1 MSMNSPRLVLVSVLR
16 VFRLLFTVEYEIFRE
31 GAPGMVEAVTRDQ
44 REFVY
49 RLALGLARSTVH
61 GLDDGIQQFIS
72 ELGIY
77 IKADRSYL
85 VLLDE
90 ATQTASITHEI
101 CKPGIPP
108 QRDAIQNVPLA
119 RFPWLAEQLESFQV
133 VAIPEIEKLPD
144 SAEEERLEFR
154 RQGIRSLVLV
164 GMKLE
169 GQLSGILGFDFLDRS
184 EALDAEMKEFL
195 VQLSEILGS
204 SVHRQILAGRSA
216 RYENSLYRYS
226 DQFPGVIFQFRMY
239 PDGRVSF
246 PFISKKVEVMFSL
259 AMDTLRSDARPL
271 LELIHHE
278 DKRGFLEKVEESR
291 LRMTPF
297 ETVFRALRRKDGSTA
312 WIEAR
317 SVPAHLA
324 DDSTIWHGYFFDVTE
339 RKQSES
345 EIEKLAFYDS
355 LTGLPNR
362 RLLRDRLA
370 QALNGST
377 RDQSYGALVFIDLD
391 NFKNINDSAGH
402 LTGDALLIQ
411 VGERLKK
418 TVRGWDSVARVG
430 GDEFVLILKGF
441 QADTAKAA
449 ARVEKVCEKVRDA
462 LNEPYDLNG
471 IDYTG
476 TPSIGVTLFYDHD
489 TSLEELLSQADMA
502 MFRAKED
509 GRNCIRFYDSMM
521 QKKVSERLA
530 LESDLRL
537 AVRKNQLAVHYQVL
551 VDEKGGPVGAEALLR
566 WHCPGRGMVSP
577 AEFIPLAEETGLIE
591 SIGYWVLEEVL
602 SRIASWKKR
611 GDAFSKLQV
620 SVNVSARQFH
630 LPSFC
635 STVMGLLRKTG
646 ASPRNLK
653 VEITESA
660 LAYDLELVE
669 QTLRTLRSMG
679 IRISLDDFGTGYS
692 SLGYL
697 KRLSLDELK
706 IDQGFVRDILD
717 DPNDAAIAE
726 TILALASALKL
737 SAVAEG
743 VETKGQLERL
753 VGMGCTRFQGYY
765 FSRPLPALQFEELI
779 EKARMGQQRRAW

>member
-1 MSMNSPRLVLVSVLR
+1 M
-16 VFRLLFTVEYEIFRE
+16 T
-31 GAPGMVEAVTRDQ
+31 EAVSRDQ
-44 REFVY
+44 REFIY
-49 RLALGLARSTVH
+49 GLSLGLARSKIDE
-61 GLDDGIQQFIS
+61 LDGSVNSFIA
-72 ELGIY
+72 ELGDWLCS
-77 IKADRSYL
+77 DRAYL
-85 VLLDE
+85 ISFEE
-90 ATQTASITHEI
+90 ATQTISITHEA
-101 CKPGIPP
+101 CKKGVTP
-108 QRDAIQNVPLA
+108 QREAIQNVPMA
-119 RFPWLAEQLESFQV
+119 RFPWLMDQLQALPV
-133 VAIPEIEKLPD
+133 LVIPEVEELSSD
-144 SAEEERLEFR
+144 AEEEKLEFQR
-154 RQGIRSLVLV
+154 EGIRSLVLV
-164 GMKLE
+164 GLKLE
-169 GQLSGILGFDFLDRS
+169 GQVRGILGFDFLDRS
-184 EALDAEMKEFL
+184 RGLDSQTEEFVL
-195 VQLSEILGS
+195 QVGEVLGAS
-204 SVHRQILAGRSA
+204 LHRQILASRNVKF
-216 RYENSLYRYS
+216 ENSLYRYS

-239 PDGRVSF
+239 PDGHVTF
-246 PFISKKVEVMFSL
+246 PFIS
-259 AMDTLRSDARPL
+259 
-271 LELIHHE
+271 
-278 DKRGFLEKVEESR
+278 EKVEDLFGLAADLLSKDAQPLLNLIEDEDKASFFEKVDESR
-291 LRMTPF
+291 RCITPF
-297 ETVFRALRRKDGSTA
+297 ETNFRANKCDGTMA
-312 WIEAR
+312 WVEAR
-317 SVPAHLA
+317 SVPARLA
-324 DDSTIWHGYFFDVTE
+324 DESMTWHGYFFDVTD
-339 RKQSES
+339 RKHSES
-345 EIEKLAFYDS
+345 EIEKLAFYDP

-370 QALNGST
+370 QALTGST
-377 RDQSYGALVFIDLD
+377 RDHNHGALVFIDLD

-402 LTGDALLIQ
+402 LTGDELLLQ
-411 VGERLKK
+411 VGQRLKH
-418 TVRGWDSVARVG
+418 TVREWDTVARLG

-441 QADTAKAA
+441 PADTASAA

-551 VDEKGGPVGAEALLR
+551 VDEKGSPVGAEALLR

-611 GDAFSKLQV
+611 SDALSKLQV

-635 STVMGLLRKTG
+635 STVMALLRKTG

-669 QTLRTLRSMG
+669 ETLRTLRSMG

-753 VGMGCTRFQGYY
+753 VRMGCTRFQGYY
-765 FSRPLPALQFEELI
+765 FSRPLPAPEFEGLI
-779 EKARMGQQRRAW
+779 KKSIKVRQRRAW

>member
-1 MSMNSPRLVLVSVLR
+1 
-16 VFRLLFTVEYEIFRE
+16 
-31 GAPGMVEAVTRDQ
+31 MVDAVTLDQ

-49 RLALGLARSTVH
+49 RLSLGLARSKIDELDSSVH
-61 GLDDGIQQFIS
+61 GFIG
-72 ELGIY
+72 ELGDWLCS
-77 IKADRSYL
+77 DRAYL
-85 VLLDE
+85 IMFEE
-90 ATQTASITHEI
+90 ATQTISITHEA
-101 CKPGIPP
+101 CKKGVTP
-108 QRDAIQNVPLA
+108 QIEAIQNVPMA
-119 RFPWLAEQLESFQV
+119 RFPWLMGQLQTLPV
-133 VAIPEIEKLPD
+133 LVIPEVEELP
-144 SAEEERLEFR
+144 SEAEEEKLEFQR
-154 RQGIRSLVLV
+154 EGIQSLVLV
-164 GMKLE
+164 GLKLE
-169 GQLSGILGFDFLDRS
+169 GQVRGILGFDFLDRPRVLNAKT
-184 EALDAEMKEFL
+184 EEFL
-195 VQLSEILGS
+195 LQVGEVLGA
-204 SVHRQILAGRSA
+204 SVHRQILASRNV
-216 RYENSLYRYS
+216 RFENSLYRYS

-239 PDGRVSF
+239 PDGHGTF
-246 PFISKKVEVMFSL
+246 PFISEKVEELFGL
-259 AMDTLRSDARPL
+259 AADQLGKDAQPL
-271 LELIHHE
+271 LNLIE
-278 DKRGFLEKVEESR
+278 DDDKASFLEKVEESR
-291 LRMTPF
+291 LQMTPF
-297 ETVFRALRRKDGSTA
+297 ETDFRAFKKDGRAA

-317 SVPAHLA
+317 SVPARLA
-324 DDSTIWHGYFFDVTE
+324 DNSTIWHGYFYDVTD

-345 EIEKLAFYDS
+345 EIEKLAFYDP

-370 QALNGST
+370 QALTGST
-377 RDQSYGALVFIDLD
+377 RDQNHGALVFIDLD

-402 LTGDALLIQ
+402 LTGDELLIQ
-411 VGERLKK
+411 VGQRLKQ
-418 TVRGWDSVARVG
+418 TVREWDTVARLG

-441 QADTAKAA
+441 PTDTANAA
-449 ARVEKVCEKVRDA
+449 ARVEKVCEKLRDA

-476 TPSIGVTLFYDHD
+476 TPSIGVTLFFDHD

-509 GRNCIRFYDSMM
+509 GRNCIRFYDCMM

-530 LESDLRL
+530 LESDLRM
-537 AVRKNQLAVHYQVL
+537 AIRKNQLAVHYQVL
-551 VDEKGGPVGAEALLR
+551 VNQKGDPVGAEALLR

-591 SIGYWVLEEVL
+591 SVGYWVLEDVL
-602 SRIASWKKR
+602 SRIASWKGR
-611 GDAFSKLQV
+611 GGLLSKLQV

-635 STVMGLLRKTG
+635 STVMALLRKTG

-669 QTLRTLRSMG
+669 ETLRTLRSMG

-726 TILALASALKL
+726 TILALASALRL

-765 FSRPLPALQFEELI
+765 FSRPLPALEFEGLI
-779 EKARMGQQRRAW
+779 EKSMTGQQRRAW

>member
-1 MSMNSPRLVLVSVLR
+1 
-16 VFRLLFTVEYEIFRE
+16 
-31 GAPGMVEAVTRDQ
+31 MVEAVTRDQ
-44 REFVY
+44 RELVY
-49 RLALGLARSTVH
+49 RLSLSLARSRIDE
-61 GLDDGIQQFIS
+61 LDGSIQKVIA
-72 ELGIY
+72 ELGTHL
-77 IKADRSYL
+77 KADRSYL
-85 VLLDE
+85 VMLEE

-101 CKPGIPP
+101 CSPGTSP
-108 QRDAIQNVPLA
+108 QRDAIQNVPME
-119 RFPWLAEQLESFQV
+119 RFPWLAEQLDDFPV
-133 VAIPEIEKLPD
+133 VVIPDVEKLPD
-144 SAEEERLEFR
+144 DANEEKLEFR
-154 RQGIRSLVLV
+154 RQGIRSLILI
-164 GMKLE
+164 GIKLE
-169 GQLSGILGFDFLDRS
+169 GQLAGVLGFDFLDRS
-184 EALDAEMKEFL
+184 ETPDAAMREFL
-195 VQLSEILGS
+195 VQLGDVLGS
-204 SVHRQILAGRSA
+204 SVHRQILAGRNA

-226 DQFPGVIFQFRMY
+226 DQFPGVIFQFRIY
-239 PDGRVSF
+239 PDGRVTF
-246 PFISKKVEVMFSL
+246 PFLSKKVEIMFGL
-259 AMDTLRSDARPL
+259 AVDTLRPDARPL
-271 LELIHHE
+271 LELIHHD
-278 DKRGFLEKVEESR
+278 DKAGFLEKVEESR
-291 LRMTPF
+291 LQMTPF
-297 ETVFRALRRKDGSTA
+297 ETDFRAFRKDGSAA

-317 SVPAHLA
+317 SVPARLA
-324 DDSTIWHGYFFDVTE
+324 DNSTIWHGYFYDVTD

-345 EIEKLAFYDS
+345 EIEKLAFYDP

-370 QALNGST
+370 QALTGST
-377 RDQSYGALVFIDLD
+377 RDQNHGALVFIDLD

-402 LTGDALLIQ
+402 LTGDELLIQ
-411 VGERLKK
+411 VGQRLKQ
-418 TVRGWDSVARVG
+418 TVREWDTVARLG

-441 QADTAKAA
+441 PADAANAA

-476 TPSIGVTLFYDHD
+476 TPSIGVTLFFDHD

-530 LESDLRL
+530 MESDLRL
-537 AVRKNQLAVHYQVL
+537 ALRKNQLAVHYQVL
-551 VDEKGGPVGAEALLR
+551 VDEKGKPVGAEALLR

-591 SIGYWVLEEVL
+591 SVGYWVLEEVL
-602 SRIASWKKR
+602 SRVASWKKR
-611 GDAFSKLQV
+611 AGALSQLQV

-635 STVMGLLRKTG
+635 STVMALLRKTG

-669 QTLRTLRSMG
+669 ETLRTLRSMG

-717 DPNDAAIAE
+717 DPNDATIAE
-726 TILALASALKL
+726 TILALASALRL

-765 FSRPLPALQFEELI
+765 FSRPLPALEFEGLI
-779 EKARMGQQRRAW
+779 EKSMTGQQRRAW

>member
-1 MSMNSPRLVLVSVLR
+1 
-16 VFRLLFTVEYEIFRE
+16 
-31 GAPGMVEAVTRDQ
+31 MVEPVTGDQ

-49 RLALGLARSTVH
+49 RLALDLARSRIDE
-61 GLDDGIQQFIS
+61 LDDSIQRFID
-72 ELGIY
+72 ELGLNLA
-77 IKADRSYL
+77 ADRSYL
-85 VLLDE
+85 VMLEE

-101 CKPGIPP
+101 CRPGTTP
-108 QRDAIQNVPLA
+108 QRNAIQNVPMQ
-119 RFPWLAEQLESFQV
+119 RFPWLTERLDALPIV
-133 VAIPEIEKLPD
+133 VIPEVDRLPKD
-144 SAEEERLEFR
+144 AEEEKLEFR
-154 RQGIRSLVLV
+154 RQGIRSLILV
-164 GMKLE
+164 GLKLE
-169 GQLSGILGFDFLDRS
+169 GQLAGILGFDFVDRS
-184 EALDAEMKEFL
+184 ETPDTSMEAFL
-195 VQLSEILGS
+195 VQLGEVLGA
-204 SVHRQILAGRSA
+204 SVQRQILAGRNK

-239 PDGRVSF
+239 PDGRITF
-246 PFISKKVEVMFSL
+246 PFISKKVEAMFGL
-259 AMDTLRSDARPL
+259 AVDAIRLDARPL
-271 LELIHHE
+271 LDLIDEE
-278 DKRGFLEKVEESR
+278 DRAGFLEKVEESR
-291 LRMTPF
+291 QRMAPF
-297 ETVFRALRRKDGSTA
+297 ETDFRACRWDGNTA
-312 WIEAR
+312 WIESR
-317 SVPAHLA
+317 SVPARLA
-324 DDSTIWHGYFFDVTE
+324 DDSTIWHGYFYDVTD

-345 EIEKLAFYDS
+345 EIEKLAFYDP

-362 RLLRDRLA
+362 RLLKDRLA
-370 QALNGST
+370 QALTGSN
-377 RDQSYGALVFIDLD
+377 RDQNHGALVFIDLD

-402 LTGDALLIQ
+402 LTGDELLIQ
-411 VGERLKK
+411 VGRRLKQ
-418 TVRGWDSVARVG
+418 TVREWDTVARLG

-441 QADTAKAA
+441 PADTANAA
-449 ARVEKVCEKVRDA
+449 ARVERVCEKVRDA
-462 LNEPYDLNG
+462 LNEPYNLDG
-471 IDYTG
+471 IEYTG

-509 GRNCIRFYDSMM
+509 GRNCIRFYDCRM

-537 AVRKNQLAVHYQVL
+537 AIRRNQLEINYQVL
-551 VDEKGGPVGAEALLR
+551 VDEKGAPVGAEALLR
-566 WHCPGRGMVSP
+566 WRCPGRGMVSP

-591 SIGYWVLEEVL
+591 SIGYWVLEDVL
-602 SRIASWKKR
+602 SQVASWQKR
-611 GDAFSKLQV
+611 GAVLSQLPV

-635 STVMGLLRKTG
+635 STVMALLRKTG

-669 QTLRTLRSMG
+669 ETLRTLRSMG
-679 IRISLDDFGTGYS
+679 VRISLDDFGTGYS

-753 VGMGCTRFQGYY
+753 VRMGCTRFQGYF
-765 FSRPLPALQFEELI
+765 FSRPLPVLEFERLI
-779 EKARMGQQRRAW
+779 EKPVTEGERRTW

>member
-1 MSMNSPRLVLVSVLR
+1 
-16 VFRLLFTVEYEIFRE
+16 
-31 GAPGMVEAVTRDQ
+31 MVKAVTRDQ

-49 RLALGLARSTVH
+49 RLSLGLARSKIDE
-61 GLDDGIQQFIS
+61 LDDRIHGFIA
-72 ELGIY
+72 EL
-77 IKADRSYL
+77 ATWLSSDRAYL
-85 VLLDE
+85 IMFEE
-90 ATQTASITHEI
+90 ATQTISITHEA
-101 CKPGIPP
+101 CKSGVTP
-108 QRDAIQNVPLA
+108 QRDAIQDVPLA
-119 RFPWLAEQLESFQV
+119 RFPWLMDQLRTLPV
-133 VAIPEIEKLPD
+133 LVIPEVEDLP
-144 SAEEERLEFR
+144 SHAEEEKLEFER
-154 RQGIRSLVLV
+154 EGIRSLVLV
-164 GMKLE
+164 GLKLE
-169 GQLSGILGFDFLDRS
+169 GQVRGILGFDFLDQSRV
-184 EALDAEMKEFL
+184 LDPETEEFVL
-195 VQLSEILGS
+195 QVGEVLAA
-204 SVHRQILAGRSA
+204 SVHRQVLASRNV
-216 RYENSLYRYS
+216 RFENSLYRYS
-226 DQFPGVIFQFRMY
+226 DQFPGVIYQFRMY
-239 PDGRVSF
+239 PDGRTTF
-246 PFISKKVEVMFSL
+246 PFISEKIEDLFGLSADL
-259 AMDTLRSDARPL
+259 LSTDAQPL
-271 LELIHHE
+271 LNLIEDE
-278 DKRGFLEKVEESR
+278 DKSSLFEKVEESR
-291 LRMTPF
+291 RGMTPF
-297 ETVFRALRRKDGSTA
+297 ETDFRAVKKDGGAA

-317 SVPAHLA
+317 SVPARLA
-324 DDSTIWHGYFFDVTE
+324 DNSTIWHGYFYDVTD

-345 EIEKLAFYDS
+345 EIEKLAFYDP

-370 QALNGST
+370 QALTGST
-377 RDQSYGALVFIDLD
+377 RDNNHGALVFIDLD

-402 LTGDALLIQ
+402 LTGDELLMQ
-411 VGERLKK
+411 VGERLKQ
-418 TVRGWDSVARVG
+418 TVREWDTVARLG

-441 QADTAKAA
+441 PADSANAA

-476 TPSIGVTLFYDHD
+476 TPSIGVTLFFDHD

-509 GRNCIRFYDSMM
+509 GRNCIRFYDAMM

-530 LESDLRL
+530 LESDLRM
-537 AVRKNQLAVHYQVL
+537 AIRKNQLAVHYQVL
-551 VDEKGGPVGAEALLR
+551 VDQKGHPVGAEALLR
-566 WHCPGRGMVSP
+566 WNCPGRGMVSP

-591 SIGYWVLEEVL
+591 SVGYWVLEDVL
-602 SRIASWKKR
+602 SRVASWKKK
-611 GDAFSKLQV
+611 GGALSQLQV
-620 SVNVSARQFH
+620 SINVSARQFH
-630 LPSFC
+630 LPTFC
-635 STVMGLLRKTG
+635 TTVMALLRKTG

-660 LAYDLELVE
+660 LAFDLVLVE
-669 QTLRTLRSMG
+669 ETLRTLRSMG

-753 VGMGCTRFQGYY
+753 VRMGCTRFQGYY
-765 FSRPLPALQFEELI
+765 FSRPLPALEFERLI
-779 EKARMGQQRRAW
+779 EKGRSDRQRRAW

>member
-1 MSMNSPRLVLVSVLR
+1 VKALFGLSP
-16 VFRLLFTVEYEIFRE
+16 
-31 GAPGMVEAVTRDQ
+31 
-44 REFVY
+44 
-49 RLALGLARSTVH
+49 
-61 GLDDGIQQFIS
+61 
-72 ELGIY
+72 EL
-77 IKADRSYL
+77 
-85 VLLDE
+85 
-90 ATQTASITHEI
+90 
-101 CKPGIPP
+101 
-108 QRDAIQNVPLA
+108 
-119 RFPWLAEQLESFQV
+119 
-133 VAIPEIEKLPD
+133 
-144 SAEEERLEFR
+144 
-154 RQGIRSLVLV
+154 
-164 GMKLE
+164 
-169 GQLSGILGFDFLDRS
+169 
-184 EALDAEMKEFL
+184 
-195 VQLSEILGS
+195 
-204 SVHRQILAGRSA
+204 
-216 RYENSLYRYS
+216 
-226 DQFPGVIFQFRMY
+226 
-239 PDGRVSF
+239 
-246 PFISKKVEVMFSL
+246 
-259 AMDTLRSDARPL
+259 LRSDAGPL
-271 LELIHHE
+271 LERIDAE
-278 DKRGFLEKVEESR
+278 DKSSFEEKVDQSR
-291 LRMTPF
+291 NRMTPF
-297 ETVFRALRRKDGSTA
+297 ETDFRAIRSDGSTA
-312 WIEAR
+312 WMEAR
-317 SVPAHLA
+317 SVPARLA
-324 DDSTIWHGYFFDVTE
+324 DESMIWHGYFFDVSD
-339 RKQSES
+339 RKKSES

-362 RLLRDRLA
+362 RLLQDRLA
-370 QALNGST
+370 QALTGSN
-377 RDQSYGALVFIDLD
+377 RDQNHGALVFIDLD

-402 LTGDALLIQ
+402 LTGDKLLTQ
-411 VGERLKK
+411 VGQRLKQ
-418 TVRGWDSVARVG
+418 TVREWDTVARLG

-441 QADTAKAA
+441 SADAAGAA
-449 ARVEKVCEKVRDA
+449 ARVEKVCEKVRDT
-462 LNEPYDLNG
+462 LNDPYEIDG
-471 IDYTG
+471 TDYTA
-476 TPSIGVTLFYDHD
+476 TPSIGVTLFFDHE

-530 LESDLRL
+530 MESDLRL

-551 VDEKGGPVGAEALLR
+551 VNQEGDPEGAEALLR

-591 SIGYWVLEEVL
+591 SVGYWVLEEVL
-602 SRIASWKKR
+602 SRVATWQKR
-611 GDAFSKLQV
+611 GGALSQLQV

-635 STVMGLLRKTG
+635 ATVMALLRKTG

-660 LAYDLELVE
+660 LANDLELVE
-669 QTLRTLRSMG
+669 ETLRTLRSMG

-765 FSRPLPALQFEELI
+765 FSRPLPALEFEGLI
-779 EKARMGQQRRAW
+779 EKSMADKERRAW

>member
-1 MSMNSPRLVLVSVLR
+1 M
-16 VFRLLFTVEYEIFRE
+16 
-31 GAPGMVEAVTRDQ
+31 AEAVTRDQ
-44 REFVY
+44 QELVY
-49 RLALGLARSTVH
+49 RLYLSLARSRI
-61 GLDDGIQQFIS
+61 GELDGCIEKVIAD
-72 ELGIY
+72 LGAHL
-77 IKADRSYL
+77 KADRSYL
-85 VLLDE
+85 VMLEE

-101 CKPGIPP
+101 CSPGALP
-108 QRDAIQNVPLA
+108 QRDAIQNVPME
-119 RFPWLAEQLESFQV
+119 RFPWLAEQLDDFPV
-133 VAIPEIEKLPD
+133 VVIPDVEKLPD
-144 SAEEERLEFR
+144 TAKEERLEFR
-154 RQGIRSLVLV
+154 RQNIQSAILI

-169 GQLSGILGFDFLDRS
+169 GQLAGVLGFDFLDRS
-184 EALDAEMKEFL
+184 ETPDAGMREFL
-195 VQLSEILGS
+195 VQLGDMLGS
-204 SVHRQILAGRSA
+204 SVHRQILAGRNE

-239 PDGRVSF
+239 PDGRVTF
-246 PFISKKVEVMFSL
+246 PFIGKKVEMMFGL
-259 AMDTLRSDARPL
+259 AVDTLRPDARPL
-271 LELIHHE
+271 LELIHHD
-278 DKRGFLEKVEESR
+278 DKAGFLEKVEESR
-291 LRMTPF
+291 LQMTPF
-297 ETVFRALRRKDGSTA
+297 ETDFRAFRKDGGSA

-317 SVPAHLA
+317 SVPARLA
-324 DDSTIWHGYFFDVTE
+324 DNSTIWHGYFYDVTD

-345 EIEKLAFYDS
+345 EIEKLAFYDP

-370 QALNGST
+370 QALTGST
-377 RDQSYGALVFIDLD
+377 RDQNHGALVFIDLD

-402 LTGDALLIQ
+402 LTGDELLIQ
-411 VGERLKK
+411 VGQRLKQ
-418 TVRGWDSVARVG
+418 TVREWDTVARLG

-441 QADTAKAA
+441 PADTATAA

-462 LNEPYDLNG
+462 LNEPYDLDG
-471 IDYTG
+471 LDYTG
-476 TPSIGVTLFYDHD
+476 TPSIGVTLFFNHD
-489 TSLEELLSQADMA
+489 TSLEELLGQADMA

-530 LESDLRL
+530 LESDLRM

-551 VDEKGGPVGAEALLR
+551 VNEKGKPVGAEALLR
-566 WHCPGRGMVSP
+566 WQCPGRGMVSP
-577 AEFIPLAEETGLIE
+577 GEFIPLAEETGLIE
-591 SIGYWVLEEVL
+591 SVGYWVLEEVL
-602 SRIASWKKR
+602 SRVASWKKR
-611 GDAFSKLQV
+611 GGALSQLQV

-635 STVMGLLRKTG
+635 STVMALLRKTG

-669 QTLRTLRSMG
+669 ETLRTLRSMG

-743 VETKGQLERL
+743 VETRGQLDRL
-753 VGMGCTRFQGYY
+753 VRMGCTRFQGYY
-765 FSRPLPALQFEELI
+765 FSRPLPAAEFEGLV
-779 EKARMGQQRRAW
+779 EKSMTGQQRRAW

>member
-1 MSMNSPRLVLVSVLR
+1 
-16 VFRLLFTVEYEIFRE
+16 
-31 GAPGMVEAVTRDQ
+31 MVEAVTRDQ
-44 REFVY
+44 RELVY
-49 RLALGLARSTVH
+49 RLSLSLARSRIDE
-61 GLDDGIQQFIS
+61 LDGSIQKVIA
-72 ELGIY
+72 ELGTHL
-77 IKADRSYL
+77 KADRSYL
-85 VLLDE
+85 VMLEE

-101 CKPGIPP
+101 CSPGTSP
-108 QRDAIQNVPLA
+108 QRDAIQNVPME
-119 RFPWLAEQLESFQV
+119 RFPWLAEQLDDFPV
-133 VAIPEIEKLPD
+133 VVIPDVEKLPD
-144 SAEEERLEFR
+144 EANEEKLEFR
-154 RQGIRSLVLV
+154 RQGIRSLILI
-164 GMKLE
+164 GIKLE
-169 GQLSGILGFDFLDRS
+169 GQLAGVLGFDFLDRS
-184 EALDAEMKEFL
+184 ETPDAAMREFL
-195 VQLSEILGS
+195 VQLGDVLGS
-204 SVHRQILAGRSA
+204 SVHRQILAGRNA

-226 DQFPGVIFQFRMY
+226 DQFPGVIFQFRIY
-239 PDGRVSF
+239 PDGRVTF
-246 PFISKKVEVMFSL
+246 PFLSKKVEIMFGL
-259 AMDTLRSDARPL
+259 AVDTLRPDARPL
-271 LELIHHE
+271 LELIHHD
-278 DKRGFLEKVEESR
+278 DKAGFLEKVEESR
-291 LRMTPF
+291 LQMTPF
-297 ETVFRALRRKDGSTA
+297 ETDFRAFRKDGSAA

-317 SVPAHLA
+317 SVPARLA
-324 DDSTIWHGYFFDVTE
+324 DNSTIWHGYFYDVTD

-345 EIEKLAFYDS
+345 EIEKLAFYDP

-370 QALNGST
+370 QALTGST
-377 RDQSYGALVFIDLD
+377 RDQNHGALVFIDLD

-402 LTGDALLIQ
+402 LTGDELLIQ
-411 VGERLKK
+411 VGQRLKQ
-418 TVRGWDSVARVG
+418 TVREWDTVARLG

-441 QADTAKAA
+441 PADAANAA

-476 TPSIGVTLFYDHD
+476 TPSIGVTLFFDHD

-530 LESDLRL
+530 MESDLRL
-537 AVRKNQLAVHYQVL
+537 ALRKNQLAVHYQVL
-551 VDEKGGPVGAEALLR
+551 VDEKGKPVGAEALLR

-591 SIGYWVLEEVL
+591 SVGYWVLEEVL
-602 SRIASWKKR
+602 SRVASWKKR
-611 GDAFSKLQV
+611 AGALSQLQV

-635 STVMGLLRKTG
+635 STVMALLRKTG

-669 QTLRTLRSMG
+669 ETLRTLRSMG

-717 DPNDAAIAE
+717 DPNDATIAE
-726 TILALASALKL
+726 TILALASALRL

-765 FSRPLPALQFEELI
+765 FSRPLPALEFEGLI
-779 EKARMGQQRRAW
+779 EKSMTGQQRRAW

>member
-1 MSMNSPRLVLVSVLR
+1 MVDSVSW
-16 VFRLLFTVEYEIFRE
+16 
-31 GAPGMVEAVTRDQ
+31 DH

-49 RLALGLARSTVH
+49 KASIALARSTIEDIDEGVT
-61 GLDDGIQQFIS
+61 GCIA
-72 ELGIY
+72 ELRDWLLS
-77 IKADRSYL
+77 DRSYL
-85 VLLDE
+85 ILFEE
-90 ATQTASITHEI
+90 ATQTLSITHEI
-101 CKPGIPP
+101 CAKGVEP
-108 QRDAIQNVPLA
+108 QRLAIQNVPMS
-119 RFPWLAEQLESFQV
+119 RFPWLVEQLQKLAVLS
-133 VAIPEIEKLPD
+133 IPEVEELPCE
-144 SAEEERLEFR
+144 AEEEKLEFR
-154 RQGIRSLVLV
+154 REGIRSLILV
-164 GMKLE
+164 GLRLE
-169 GQLSGILGFDFLDRS
+169 GQVRGILGFDFLDQS
-184 EALDAEMKEFL
+184 LTPDPETEEFL
-195 VQLSEILGS
+195 LQIGEILGA
-204 SVHRQILAGRSA
+204 SVHRQILATRNE
-216 RYENSLYRYS
+216 RFENSLYRYS
-226 DQFPGVIFQFRMY
+226 DQFPGVIFQFRTY
-239 PDGRVSF
+239 PDGRMTF
-246 PFISKKVEVMFSL
+246 PFISKKVETMFGLSPEV
-259 AMDTLRSDARPL
+259 LRSDAGPL
-271 LELIHHE
+271 LELIDAE
-278 DKRGFLEKVEESR
+278 DKSAFEEKVDESR
-291 LRMTPF
+291 QGMTPF
-297 ETVFRALRRKDGSTA
+297 ETDFRAVKADGSIA

-317 SVPAHLA
+317 SVPARLA
-324 DDSTIWHGYFFDVTE
+324 DESMIWHGYFYDVSD

-362 RLLRDRLA
+362 RLLQDRLA
-370 QALNGST
+370 QALTGST
-377 RDQSYGALVFIDLD
+377 RDHNHGALVFLDLD

-402 LTGDALLIQ
+402 VTGDELLKQ
-411 VGERLKK
+411 VGQRLQR
-418 TVRGWDSVARVG
+418 TVRQWDTVARLG

-441 QADTAKAA
+441 PADAASAA

-476 TPSIGVTLFYDHD
+476 TPSIGVTLFFDHD
-489 TSLEELLSQADMA
+489 TSLEELLGQADMA
-502 MFRAKED
+502 MFRAKDD
-509 GRNCIRFYDSMM
+509 GRNCIRFYDAMM

-530 LESDLRL
+530 MESDLRL
-537 AVRKNQLAVHYQVL
+537 AIRKNQLAVHYQIL
-551 VDEKGGPVGAEALLR
+551 VDEKGKPIGAEALLR

-591 SIGYWVLEEVL
+591 SVGYWVLEEVL
-602 SRIASWKKR
+602 SRVASWKKR
-611 GDAFSKLQV
+611 GGVLSQLQV
-620 SVNVSARQFH
+620 SVNVSTRQFH

-635 STVMGLLRKTG
+635 STVMALLRKTG

-669 QTLRTLRSMG
+669 ETLRTLRSMG

-753 VGMGCTRFQGYY
+753 VSMGCTRFQGYY
-765 FSRPLPALQFEELI
+765 FSRPLPATEFERLL
-779 EKARMGQQRRAW
+779 EKSGTGEQRRAW

>member
-1 MSMNSPRLVLVSVLR
+1 
-16 VFRLLFTVEYEIFRE
+16 
-31 GAPGMVEAVTRDQ
+31 MVKTVTRDQ
-44 REFVY
+44 RELVY
-49 RLALGLARSTVH
+49 KSALSLARSSIDE
-61 GLDDGIQQFIS
+61 LDASIQKLIG
-72 ELGIY
+72 ELGDY
-77 IKADRSYL
+77 LVADRSYL
-85 VLLDE
+85 VMLEE

-101 CKPGIPP
+101 CSPGTSPR
-108 QRDAIQNVPLA
+108 RDAFQNVPKERFSWLA
-119 RFPWLAEQLESFQV
+119 RQLAALPV
-133 VAIPEIEKLPD
+133 VAIPEAEKLPNE
-144 SAEEERLEFR
+144 AREEKLEFR

-169 GQLSGILGFDFLDRS
+169 GQLAGLLGFDFLSRC
-184 EALDAEMKEFL
+184 EPPDAAMEEFL
-195 VQLSEILGS
+195 VQLGEVLGS
-204 SVHRQILAGRSA
+204 SVHRQILAGRNA

-239 PDGRVSF
+239 RDGRVTF
-246 PFISKKVEVMFSL
+246 PFISKKVEIMFGLAADSL
-259 AMDTLRSDARPL
+259 KPDARPL
-271 LELIHHE
+271 LELIHPE
-278 DKRGFLEKVEESR
+278 DKSGFLEKVKESR
-291 LRMTPF
+291 LWMTPF
-297 ETVFRALRRKDGSTA
+297 ETDFRAFRKNGSAA

-317 SVPAHLA
+317 SVPARLA
-324 DDSTIWHGYFFDVTE
+324 DNSTIWHGYFYDVTD

-345 EIEKLAFYDS
+345 EIEKLAFYDP

-370 QALNGST
+370 QALTGST
-377 RDQSYGALVFIDLD
+377 RDQNHGALVFIDLD

-402 LTGDALLIQ
+402 LTGDELLVQ
-411 VGERLKK
+411 VGKRLKQ
-418 TVRGWDSVARVG
+418 TVREWDTVARLG

-441 QADTAKAA
+441 PTETASAA

-462 LNEPYDLNG
+462 LTESYDLNG
-471 IDYTG
+471 IEYTG
-476 TPSIGVTLFYDHD
+476 TPSIGVTLFHDHD

-509 GRNCIRFYDSMM
+509 GRNCIRFYDCMM
-521 QKKVSERLA
+521 QKEVSERLA
-530 LESDLRL
+530 MESDLRL
-537 AVRKNQLAVHYQVL
+537 AIRRNQLAVHYQVL
-551 VDEKGGPVGAEALLR
+551 VDEKGSPVGAEALLR
-566 WHCPGRGMVSP
+566 WQCPGRGLVSP

-602 SRIASWKKR
+602 SRISHWKDR
-611 GDAFSKLQV
+611 GGVLSQLQV

-635 STVMGLLRKTG
+635 STVMALLRKTG

-653 VEITESA
+653 LEITESV
-660 LAYDLELVE
+660 LAFDLELVE
-669 QTLRTLRSMG
+669 ETLRTLRSMG

-737 SAVAEG
+737 AAVAEG
-743 VETKGQLERL
+743 VETEGQLERL
-753 VGMGCTRFQGYY
+753 VSMGCTRFQGYF
-765 FSRPLPALQFEELI
+765 FSRPLPAAEFERVI
-779 EKARMGQQRRAW
+779 EKSVIDQQRRAW

>member
-1 MSMNSPRLVLVSVLR
+1 MVDSVSW
-16 VFRLLFTVEYEIFRE
+16 
-31 GAPGMVEAVTRDQ
+31 DH

-49 RLALGLARSTVH
+49 KASIALARSTIEDIDEGVT
-61 GLDDGIQQFIS
+61 GCIA
-72 ELGIY
+72 ELRDWLLS
-77 IKADRSYL
+77 DRSYL
-85 VLLDE
+85 ILFEE
-90 ATQTASITHEI
+90 ATQTLSITHEI
-101 CKPGIPP
+101 CAKGVEP
-108 QRDAIQNVPLA
+108 QRLAIQNVPMS
-119 RFPWLAEQLESFQV
+119 RFPWLMEQLQKLAVLS
-133 VAIPEIEKLPD
+133 IPEVEELPYE
-144 SAEEERLEFR
+144 AEEEKLEFR
-154 RQGIRSLVLV
+154 REGIRSLILV
-164 GMKLE
+164 GLRLE
-169 GQLSGILGFDFLDRS
+169 GQVRGILGFDFLDQS
-184 EALDAEMKEFL
+184 LTPDPETEEFL
-195 VQLSEILGS
+195 LQIGEILGA
-204 SVHRQILAGRSA
+204 SVHRQILATRNE
-216 RYENSLYRYS
+216 RFENSLYRYS
-226 DQFPGVIFQFRMY
+226 DQFPGVIFQFRTY
-239 PDGRVSF
+239 PDGRMTF
-246 PFISKKVEVMFSL
+246 PFISKKVEAMFGLSPEV
-259 AMDTLRSDARPL
+259 LRSDAGPL
-271 LELIHHE
+271 LELIDAE
-278 DKRGFLEKVEESR
+278 DKSAFEEKVDESR
-291 LRMTPF
+291 QGMTPF
-297 ETVFRALRRKDGSTA
+297 ETDFRAVKADGSIA

-317 SVPAHLA
+317 SVPARLA
-324 DDSTIWHGYFFDVTE
+324 DESMIWHGYFYDVSD

-362 RLLRDRLA
+362 RLLQDRLA
-370 QALNGST
+370 QALTGST
-377 RDQSYGALVFIDLD
+377 RDHNHGALVFLDLD

-402 LTGDALLIQ
+402 VTGDELLKQ
-411 VGERLKK
+411 VGQRLQQ
-418 TVRGWDSVARVG
+418 TVREWDTVARLG

-441 QADTAKAA
+441 PADAASAA

-476 TPSIGVTLFYDHD
+476 TPSIGVTLFFDHD
-489 TSLEELLSQADMA
+489 TSLEELLGQADMA

-509 GRNCIRFYDSMM
+509 GRNCIRFYDAMM

-530 LESDLRL
+530 MESDLRL
-537 AVRKNQLAVHYQVL
+537 AIRKNQLAVHYQVL
-551 VDEKGGPVGAEALLR
+551 VDEKGKPIGAEALLR

-591 SIGYWVLEEVL
+591 SVGYWVLEEVL
-602 SRIASWKKR
+602 SRVASWKKR
-611 GDAFSKLQV
+611 GGVLSQLQV
-620 SVNVSARQFH
+620 SVNVSTRQFH

-635 STVMGLLRKTG
+635 STVMALLRKTG

-669 QTLRTLRSMG
+669 ETLRTLRSMG

-753 VGMGCTRFQGYY
+753 VSMGCTRFQGYY
-765 FSRPLPALQFEELI
+765 FSRPLPATEFERLL
-779 EKARMGQQRRAW
+779 EKSGTGEQRRAW

>member
-1 MSMNSPRLVLVSVLR
+1 M
-16 VFRLLFTVEYEIFRE
+16 
-31 GAPGMVEAVTRDQ
+31 ADAVTRDQ

-49 RLALGLARSTVH
+49 RLSLSLARSRIDE
-61 GLDDGIQQFIS
+61 LDACIHNFIA
-72 ELGIY
+72 EIGTHLL
-77 IKADRSYL
+77 ADRSYL
-85 VLLDE
+85 IMLEE

-101 CKPGIPP
+101 CTPGTPP
-108 QRDAIQNVPLA
+108 QRNAIQNAPLA
-119 RFPWLAEQLESFQV
+119 RFPWLTGQLDAVPV
-133 VAIPEIEKLPD
+133 VAIPEIENLPED
-144 SAEEERLEFR
+144 ANEEKLEFR
-154 RQGIRSLVLV
+154 RQGIRSLILV
-164 GMKLE
+164 GIKLE
-169 GQLSGILGFDFLDRS
+169 GQLAGILGFDFLDRS
-184 EALDAEMKEFL
+184 EAPAATMREFL
-195 VQLSEILGS
+195 VELGEVLGS
-204 SVHRQILAGRSA
+204 SVHRQVLAGRNA

-226 DQFPGVIFQFRMY
+226 DQFPGVVFQFRMY
-239 PDGRVSF
+239 PDGRVTF
-246 PFISKKVEVMFSL
+246 PFISKKVEKMFGL
-259 AMDTLRSDARPL
+259 TVDALRPDARPL
-271 LELIHHE
+271 LELIHND
-278 DKRGFLEKVEESR
+278 DKSGFLEKVEESR

-297 ETVFRALRRKDGSTA
+297 ETDFRAFRKDGSAA

-317 SVPAHLA
+317 SVPARLA
-324 DDSTIWHGYFFDVTE
+324 DASTIWHGYFYDVTD
-339 RKQSES
+339 RKQSEF
-345 EIEKLAFYDS
+345 EIEKLAFYDP

-370 QALNGST
+370 QALTGST
-377 RDQSYGALVFIDLD
+377 RDQNHGALVFIDLD

-402 LTGDALLIQ
+402 LTGDELLIQ
-411 VGERLKK
+411 VGQRLKQ
-418 TVRGWDSVARVG
+418 TVREWDTVARLG

-441 QADTAKAA
+441 PADTANAA

-471 IDYTG
+471 TEYTG
-476 TPSIGVTLFYDHD
+476 SPSIGVTLFYDHE
-489 TSLEELLSQADMA
+489 TSLEELLGQADMA

-509 GRNCIRFYDSMM
+509 GRNCIRFYDCMM
-521 QKKVSERLA
+521 QRKVSERLT

-537 AVRKNQLAVHYQVL
+537 AIRKSQLSVHYQVL
-551 VDEKGGPVGAEALLR
+551 VNETGAPVGAEALLR

-602 SRIASWKKR
+602 CRVASWKKR
-611 GDAFSKLQV
+611 GDAFSQLQV

-635 STVMGLLRKTG
+635 STVMALLRKTG

-669 QTLRTLRSMG
+669 ETLRTLRSMG
-679 IRISLDDFGTGYS
+679 VRISLDDFGTGYS

-753 VGMGCTRFQGYY
+753 VSLGCTRFQGFY
-765 FSRPLPALQFEELI
+765 FSRPLPALEFERLI
-779 EKARMGQQRRAW
+779 ETSEGGEQRRAW

>member
-1 MSMNSPRLVLVSVLR
+1 M
-16 VFRLLFTVEYEIFRE
+16 
-31 GAPGMVEAVTRDQ
+31 
-44 REFVY
+44 
-49 RLALGLARSTVH
+49 
-61 GLDDGIQQFIS
+61 
-72 ELGIY
+72 
-77 IKADRSYL
+77 
-85 VLLDE
+85 
-90 ATQTASITHEI
+90 
-101 CKPGIPP
+101 
-108 QRDAIQNVPLA
+108 
-119 RFPWLAEQLESFQV
+119 
-133 VAIPEIEKLPD
+133 
-144 SAEEERLEFR
+144 
-154 RQGIRSLVLV
+154 
-164 GMKLE
+164 
-169 GQLSGILGFDFLDRS
+169 
-184 EALDAEMKEFL
+184 
-195 VQLSEILGS
+195 
-204 SVHRQILAGRSA
+204 
-216 RYENSLYRYS
+216 
-226 DQFPGVIFQFRMY
+226 
-239 PDGRVSF
+239 
-246 PFISKKVEVMFSL
+246 
-259 AMDTLRSDARPL
+259 
-271 LELIHHE
+271 LELIHHD
-278 DKRGFLEKVEESR
+278 DKAGFLEKVEESR
-291 LRMTPF
+291 LQMTPF
-297 ETVFRALRRKDGSTA
+297 ETDFRAFRKDGGSA

-317 SVPAHLA
+317 SVPARLA
-324 DDSTIWHGYFFDVTE
+324 DNSTIWHGYFYDVTD

-345 EIEKLAFYDS
+345 EIEKLAFYDP

-370 QALNGST
+370 QALTGST
-377 RDQSYGALVFIDLD
+377 RDQNHGALVFIDLD

-402 LTGDALLIQ
+402 LTGDELLIQ
-411 VGERLKK
+411 VGQRLKQ
-418 TVRGWDSVARVG
+418 TVREWDTVARLG

-441 QADTAKAA
+441 PADTATAA

-462 LNEPYDLNG
+462 LNEPYDLDG
-471 IDYTG
+471 LDYTG
-476 TPSIGVTLFYDHD
+476 TPSIGVTLFFNHD
-489 TSLEELLSQADMA
+489 TSLEELLGQADMA

-530 LESDLRL
+530 LESDLRM

-551 VDEKGGPVGAEALLR
+551 VNEKGKPVGAEALLR

-577 AEFIPLAEETGLIE
+577 GEFIPLAEETGLIE
-591 SIGYWVLEEVL
+591 SVGYWVLEEVL
-602 SRIASWKKR
+602 SRVASWKKR
-611 GDAFSKLQV
+611 GGALSQLQV

-635 STVMGLLRKTG
+635 STVMALLRKTG

-669 QTLRTLRSMG
+669 ETLRTLRSMG

-743 VETKGQLERL
+743 VETRGQLDRL
-753 VGMGCTRFQGYY
+753 VRMGCTRFQGYY
-765 FSRPLPALQFEELI
+765 FSRPLPAPEFEGLV
-779 EKARMGQQRRAW
+779 EKSMTGQQRRAW

>member
-1 MSMNSPRLVLVSVLR
+1 
-16 VFRLLFTVEYEIFRE
+16 
-31 GAPGMVEAVTRDQ
+31 MVEAVTRDQ
-44 REFVY
+44 RELVY
-49 RLALGLARSTVH
+49 RLSLSLARSRIDE
-61 GLDDGIQQFIS
+61 LDGSIQKVIA
-72 ELGIY
+72 ELGTHL
-77 IKADRSYL
+77 KADRSYL
-85 VLLDE
+85 VMLEE

-101 CKPGIPP
+101 CSPGTSP
-108 QRDAIQNVPLA
+108 QRDAIQNVPME
-119 RFPWLAEQLESFQV
+119 RFPWLAEQLDDFPV
-133 VAIPEIEKLPD
+133 VVIPDVEKLPD
-144 SAEEERLEFR
+144 EANEEKLEFR
-154 RQGIRSLVLV
+154 RQGIRSLILI
-164 GMKLE
+164 GIKLE
-169 GQLSGILGFDFLDRS
+169 GQLAGVLGFDFLDRS
-184 EALDAEMKEFL
+184 ETPDAAMREFL
-195 VQLSEILGS
+195 VQLGDVLGS
-204 SVHRQILAGRSA
+204 SVHRQILAGRNA

-226 DQFPGVIFQFRMY
+226 DQFPGVIFQFRIY
-239 PDGRVSF
+239 PDGRVTF
-246 PFISKKVEVMFSL
+246 PFLSKKVEIMFGL
-259 AMDTLRSDARPL
+259 AVDTLRPDARPL
-271 LELIHHE
+271 LELIHHD
-278 DKRGFLEKVEESR
+278 DKAGFLEKVEESR
-291 LRMTPF
+291 LQMTPF
-297 ETVFRALRRKDGSTA
+297 ETDFRAFRKDGSAA

-317 SVPAHLA
+317 SVPARLA
-324 DDSTIWHGYFFDVTE
+324 DNSTIWHGYFYDVTD

-345 EIEKLAFYDS
+345 EIEKLAFYDP

-370 QALNGST
+370 QALTGST
-377 RDQSYGALVFIDLD
+377 RDQNHGALVFIDLD

-402 LTGDALLIQ
+402 LTGDELLIQ
-411 VGERLKK
+411 VGQRLKQ
-418 TVRGWDSVARVG
+418 TVREWDTVARLG

-441 QADTAKAA
+441 PADAANAA

-476 TPSIGVTLFYDHD
+476 TPSIGVTLFFDHD

-530 LESDLRL
+530 MESDLRL
-537 AVRKNQLAVHYQVL
+537 ALRKNQLAVHYQVL
-551 VDEKGGPVGAEALLR
+551 VDEKGKPVGAEALLR

-591 SIGYWVLEEVL
+591 SVGYWVLEEVL
-602 SRIASWKKR
+602 SRVASWKKR
-611 GDAFSKLQV
+611 AGALSQLQV

-635 STVMGLLRKTG
+635 STVMALLRKTG

-669 QTLRTLRSMG
+669 ETLRTLRSMG

-726 TILALASALKL
+726 TILALASALRL

-765 FSRPLPALQFEELI
+765 FSRPLPALEFEGLI
-779 EKARMGQQRRAW
+779 EKSMTGQQRRAW

>member
-1 MSMNSPRLVLVSVLR
+1 
-16 VFRLLFTVEYEIFRE
+16 
-31 GAPGMVEAVTRDQ
+31 MVEAVTRDQ
-44 REFVY
+44 RELVY
-49 RLALGLARSTVH
+49 KLSLSLARSRIDE
-61 GLDDGIQQFIS
+61 LDASIQDFIA
-72 ELGIY
+72 ELGIHLM
-77 IKADRSYL
+77 ADRSYL
-85 VLLDE
+85 MMLEE

-101 CKPGIPP
+101 CSPGTSP
-108 QRDAIQNVPLA
+108 QQDAIQNVPME
-119 RFPWLAEQLESFQV
+119 RFPWLADQLDAFPV
-133 VAIPEIEKLPD
+133 VVIPDVEKLPD
-144 SAEEERLEFR
+144 EAKEEKLELR
-154 RQGIRSLVLV
+154 RQGIQSLILI

-169 GQLSGILGFDFLDRS
+169 GQLAGVLGFDFLDRS
-184 EALDAEMKEFL
+184 EAPDAAMREFL
-195 VQLSEILGS
+195 VQLGEVLGS
-204 SVHRQILAGRSA
+204 SVHRQILAGRNA

-239 PDGRVSF
+239 PDGRVTF
-246 PFISKKVEVMFSL
+246 PFISKKVEYMFGL
-259 AMDTLRSDARPL
+259 AADTLRPDARPL
-271 LELIHHE
+271 LDLIHHD
-278 DKRGFLEKVEESR
+278 DKPGFREKVEESR
-291 LRMTPF
+291 LRMSPF
-297 ETVFRALRRKDGSTA
+297 ETDFRAFRKDGSAA

-317 SVPAHLA
+317 SVPARLA
-324 DDSTIWHGYFFDVTE
+324 DNSTIWHGYFYDVTD

-345 EIEKLAFYDS
+345 EIEKLAFYDP

-370 QALNGST
+370 QALTGST
-377 RDQSYGALVFIDLD
+377 RDQNHGALVFIDLD

-402 LTGDALLIQ
+402 LTGDELLIQ
-411 VGERLKK
+411 VGQRLKQ
-418 TVRGWDSVARVG
+418 TVREWDTVARLG

-441 QADTAKAA
+441 PADTASAA

-476 TPSIGVTLFYDHD
+476 TPSIGVTLFFDHD
-489 TSLEELLSQADMA
+489 TSLEVLLSQADMA

-530 LESDLRL
+530 MESDLRL
-537 AVRKNQLAVHYQVL
+537 AIRKNQLAVHYQVL
-551 VDEKGGPVGAEALLR
+551 VNEKGNPVGAEALLR

-591 SIGYWVLEEVL
+591 SVGYWVLEEVL
-602 SRIASWKKR
+602 SRVASWKKR
-611 GDAFSKLQV
+611 GGALSQLLV
-620 SVNVSARQFH
+620 SVNVSAKQFH

-635 STVMGLLRKTG
+635 STVMALLRKTG

-669 QTLRTLRSMG
+669 ETLRTLRSMG

-753 VGMGCTRFQGYY
+753 VRMGCTRFQGYY
-765 FSRPLPALQFEELI
+765 FSRPLPALEFEGLI
-779 EKARMGQQRRAW
+779 EKSMTGQQRRAW

>member
-1 MSMNSPRLVLVSVLR
+1 MVS
-16 VFRLLFTVEYEIFRE
+16 
-31 GAPGMVEAVTRDQ
+31 AVTREQ
-44 REFVY
+44 KEFVY
-49 RLALGLARSTVH
+49 RLSLGLARSKIDQLDTSVH
-61 GLDDGIQQFIS
+61 SFIA
-72 ELGIY
+72 ELG
-77 IKADRSYL
+77 DRLCSDRAYL
-85 VLLDE
+85 ITFEE
-90 ATQTASITHEI
+90 ATQTISITHEA
-101 CKPGIPP
+101 CRNGVTP
-108 QRDAIQNVPLA
+108 QRDAIQNVPMA
-119 RFPWLAEQLESFQV
+119 RFQWLMGQLQTLPV
-133 VAIPEIEKLPD
+133 LVIPEVEELP
-144 SAEEERLEFR
+144 SEAEEEKLEFQR
-154 RQGIRSLVLV
+154 EGIRSLVLV
-164 GMKLE
+164 GLKLE
-169 GQLSGILGFDFLDRS
+169 GQVRGILGFDFLQQSRV
-184 EALDAEMKEFL
+184 LDAETEEFVL
-195 VQLSEILGS
+195 QVGEVLGA
-204 SVHRQILAGRSA
+204 SVHRQILASRNV
-216 RYENSLYRYS
+216 RFENSLYRYS

-239 PDGRVSF
+239 PGGHVTF
-246 PFISKKVEVMFSL
+246 PFISEKVEDIFGLSADQL
-259 AMDTLRSDARPL
+259 SKDAQPL
-271 LELIHHE
+271 LNLIKDE
-278 DKRGFLEKVEESR
+278 DKASFLEKVDESR
-291 LRMTPF
+291 RCMTPF
-297 ETVFRALRRKDGSTA
+297 ETSFRACKSDGTMA
-312 WIEAR
+312 WVEAR
-317 SVPAHLA
+317 SVPARLA
-324 DDSTIWHGYFFDVTE
+324 DDSMTWHGYFFDVTD

-345 EIEKLAFYDS
+345 EIEKLAFYDP

-370 QALNGST
+370 QALTGSN
-377 RDQSYGALVFIDLD
+377 RDHNHGALVFIDLD

-402 LTGDALLIQ
+402 LTGDELLVQ
-411 VGERLKK
+411 VGERLKN
-418 TVRGWDSVARVG
+418 TVRDWDTVARLG

-441 QADTAKAA
+441 PAEPADAA
-449 ARVEKVCEKVRDA
+449 AKVEKVCEKIRDA

-471 IDYTG
+471 IEYTG
-476 TPSIGVTLFYDHD
+476 TPSIGITLFYDHD

-509 GRNCIRFYDSMM
+509 GRNCIRFYDCMM

-530 LESDLRL
+530 LESDLRVAL
-537 AVRKNQLAVHYQVL
+537 RKNQLAVHYQVL
-551 VDEKGGPVGAEALLR
+551 VNEKGEPVGAEALLR

-591 SIGYWVLEEVL
+591 SVGYWVLEDVL
-602 SRIASWKKR
+602 SRIASWKER
-611 GDAFSKLQV
+611 GGPLSKLQV

-635 STVMGLLRKTG
+635 STVMALLRKTG

-669 QTLRTLRSMG
+669 ETLRTLRSMG

-753 VGMGCTRFQGYY
+753 VRMGCTRFQGYH
-765 FSRPLPALQFEELI
+765 FSRPLPALEFERLI
-779 EKARMGQQRRAW
+779 EQASGDRKRRAW

>member
-1 MSMNSPRLVLVSVLR
+1 M
-16 VFRLLFTVEYEIFRE
+16 T
-31 GAPGMVEAVTRDQ
+31 EAVSRDQ
-44 REFVY
+44 RDFVY
-49 RLALGLARSTVH
+49 RLSLGLARSKIDQ
-61 GLDDGIQQFIS
+61 LDGSLNAFIA
-72 ELGIY
+72 ELGDWLCS
-77 IKADRSYL
+77 DRAYL
-85 VLLDE
+85 ISFEE
-90 ATQTASITHEI
+90 ATQTISITHEA
-101 CKPGIPP
+101 CKQGVTP
-108 QRDAIQNVPLA
+108 QREAVQNVPMA
-119 RFPWLAEQLESFQV
+119 RFPWLMDQLQTLPV
-133 VAIPEIEKLPD
+133 LVIPEVEELPSD
-144 SAEEERLEFR
+144 AEEEKLEFQR
-154 RQGIRSLVLV
+154 EGIRSLVLV
-164 GMKLE
+164 GLKLE
-169 GQLSGILGFDFLDRS
+169 GQIRGILGFDFLDQSRGM
-184 EALDAEMKEFL
+184 EADTEEFL
-195 VQLSEILGS
+195 LQVGEVLGA
-204 SVHRQILAGRSA
+204 SVHRQILASRNVKF
-216 RYENSLYRYS
+216 ENSLYRYS
-226 DQFPGVIFQFRMY
+226 DQFPGVIFQFRIY
-239 PDGRVSF
+239 PDGHVTF
-246 PFISKKVEVMFSL
+246 PFIS
-259 AMDTLRSDARPL
+259 
-271 LELIHHE
+271 
-278 DKRGFLEKVEESR
+278 EKVEDLFGLAADLLSTDAQPLLNLIEDEDKASFFEKVDESR
-291 LRMTPF
+291 RCVTPF
-297 ETVFRALRRKDGSTA
+297 ETNFRAKKRDGTMA
-312 WIEAR
+312 WVEAR
-317 SVPAHLA
+317 SVPARLA
-324 DDSTIWHGYFFDVTE
+324 DDSMTWHGYFFDVTD
-339 RKQSES
+339 RKHSES
-345 EIEKLAFYDS
+345 EIEKLAFYDP

-370 QALNGST
+370 QALTGST
-377 RDQSYGALVFIDLD
+377 RDQNHGALVFIDLD

-402 LTGDALLIQ
+402 LTGDELLIQ
-411 VGERLKK
+411 VGQRLKQ
-418 TVRGWDSVARVG
+418 TVREWDTVARLG

-441 QADTAKAA
+441 PADTSSAA

-462 LNEPYDLNG
+462 LNEPYDLDG
-471 IDYTG
+471 IEYTG

-509 GRNCIRFYDSMM
+509 GRNCIRFYDCRM
-521 QKKVSERLA
+521 QQKVSERLA

-537 AVRKNQLAVHYQVL
+537 AIRKNQLSVHYQIL
-551 VDEKGGPVGAEALLR
+551 VNEKSEPVGAEALLR
-566 WHCPGRGMVSP
+566 WYCPGRGMVSP

-611 GDAFSKLQV
+611 GDGLSKLQV

-635 STVMGLLRKTG
+635 STVMALLRKTG

-669 QTLRTLRSMG
+669 DTLRTLRSMG

-765 FSRPLPALQFEELI
+765 FSRPLPAPEFEGLI
-779 EKARMGQQRRAW
+779 EKSIKVGQRRAW

>member
-1 MSMNSPRLVLVSVLR
+1 
-16 VFRLLFTVEYEIFRE
+16 
-31 GAPGMVEAVTRDQ
+31 MVKAVTRDQ

-49 RLALGLARSTVH
+49 RLSVGLARTKIDE
-61 GLDDGIQQFIS
+61 LDGSIQSFIS
-72 ELGIY
+72 ELGDWLDS
-77 IKADRSYL
+77 DRAYL
-85 VLLDE
+85 VMFEE
-90 ATQTASITHEI
+90 ATQTISITHEA
-101 CKPGIPP
+101 CKNGVSP
-108 QRDAIQNVPLA
+108 QKEAIQNIPMA
-119 RFPWLAEQLESFQV
+119 RFPWLMEQLKTLPV
-133 VAIPEIEKLPD
+133 LVIPEVEELPVHADEEKL
-144 SAEEERLEFR
+144 EF
-154 RQGIRSLVLV
+154 QQEGIRSLVLV
-164 GMKLE
+164 GLKLE
-169 GQLSGILGFDFLDRS
+169 GQVRGILGFDFLDQSRV
-184 EALDAEMKEFL
+184 LDSKTEEFL
-195 VQLSEILGS
+195 LQVGEVLGA
-204 SVHRQILAGRSA
+204 SVHRQILASRNV
-216 RYENSLYRYS
+216 RFQNSLYRYS

-239 PDGRVSF
+239 PDGKVLF
-246 PFISKKVEVMFSL
+246 PFISDKVEEVFGL
-259 AMDTLRSDARPL
+259 AADLLNADARPL
-271 LELIHHE
+271 LNLIEGE
-278 DKRGFLEKVEESR
+278 DKASFLEKVEDSR
-291 LRMTPF
+291 RRMIPF
-297 ETVFRALRRKDGSTA
+297 ETDFRACRKDGHAA

-317 SVPAHLA
+317 SVPARLA
-324 DDSTIWHGYFFDVTE
+324 DNSTIWHGYFYDVTD

-345 EIEKLAFYDS
+345 EIEKLAFYDP

-370 QALNGST
+370 QALTGST
-377 RDQSYGALVFIDLD
+377 RDNNHGALVFIDLD
-391 NFKNINDSAGH
+391 HFKNINDSAGH
-402 LTGDALLIQ
+402 LTGDELLIQ
-411 VGERLKK
+411 VGKRLKQ
-418 TVRGWDSVARVG
+418 TVREWDTVARLG

-441 QADTAKAA
+441 PADTATAA
-449 ARVEKVCEKVRDA
+449 ARVEKVCEKVRDI
-462 LNEPYDLNG
+462 LNEPYNLNG

-476 TPSIGVTLFYDHD
+476 SPSIGVTLFFDHD

-530 LESDLRL
+530 LESDLRM

-551 VDEKGGPVGAEALLR
+551 VNEKGHPVGAEALLR
-566 WHCPGRGMVSP
+566 WHCPRRGMVSP

-591 SIGYWVLEEVL
+591 SVGYWVLEEVL

-611 GDAFSKLQV
+611 GGALAQLQV

-630 LPSFC
+630 LSSFC
-635 STVMGLLRKTG
+635 STVMALLRKTG

-669 QTLRTLRSMG
+669 ETLRTLRSMG
-679 IRISLDDFGTGYS
+679 VRISLDDFGTGYS

-765 FSRPLPALQFEELI
+765 FSRPLPVLEFEGFI
-779 EKARMGQQRRAW
+779 EKSITGQKRRAW

>member
-1 MSMNSPRLVLVSVLR
+1 
-16 VFRLLFTVEYEIFRE
+16 
-31 GAPGMVEAVTRDQ
+31 MVKAVTRDQ

-49 RLALGLARSTVH
+49 KLSLGLARSTVDE
-61 GLDDGIQQFIS
+61 LDESIQKSIA
-72 ELGIY
+72 ELGAHLA
-77 IKADRSYL
+77 ADRSYL
-85 VLLDE
+85 VLLEE

-101 CKPGIPP
+101 CSPGTSP
-108 QRDAIQNVPLA
+108 QRDAIQNLPLA
-119 RFPWLAEQLESFQV
+119 RFPWLTKQLDVLPV
-133 VAIPEIEKLPD
+133 VVIPEIEKLPD
-144 SAEEERLEFR
+144 EAQAEKLEFR
-154 RQGIRSLVLV
+154 RQGNRSLILV
-164 GMKLE
+164 AMKLE
-169 GQLSGILGFDFLDRS
+169 GQLAGILGFDFLDRS
-184 EALDAEMKEFL
+184 EVPDAAMREFL
-195 VQLSEILGS
+195 VQLGEILGA
-204 SVHRQILAGRSA
+204 SVHRQILAGRNE

-239 PDGRVSF
+239 PDGRVIF
-246 PFISKKVEVMFSL
+246 PFMSKKVEVMFGL
-259 AMDTLRSDARPL
+259 AVDTLRPDAKPL
-271 LELIHHE
+271 LELIHHD
-278 DKRGFLEKVEESR
+278 DKPGFLEKVEESR

-297 ETVFRALRRKDGSTA
+297 ETDFRAFRKDGSAA

-317 SVPAHLA
+317 SVPARLA
-324 DDSTIWHGYFFDVTE
+324 DDSTIWHGYFYDVTD

-345 EIEKLAFYDS
+345 EIEKLAFYDP
-355 LTGLPNR
+355 LTALPNR

-370 QALNGST
+370 QALTGST
-377 RDQSYGALVFIDLD
+377 RDHNHGALVFIDLD

-402 LTGDALLIQ
+402 LTGDELLIQ
-411 VGERLKK
+411 VGRRLKA
-418 TVRGWDSVARVG
+418 TVREWDTVARLG

-441 QADTAKAA
+441 PAEPGSAA
-449 ARVEKVCEKVRDA
+449 AKVEKVCEKVRDA

-471 IDYTG
+471 IEYTG
-476 TPSIGVTLFYDHD
+476 TPSIGITLFYDHD

-530 LESDLRL
+530 LESDLRM
-537 AVRKNQLAVHYQVL
+537 AIRKNQLSVHYQVL
-551 VDEKGGPVGAEALLR
+551 VDKDSKPVGAEALLR
-566 WHCPGRGMVSP
+566 WQCPGRGMVSP

-591 SIGYWVLEEVL
+591 SVGYWVLEEVF
-602 SRIASWKKR
+602 SRVASWKKR
-611 GDAFSKLQV
+611 GGALSELQV

-635 STVMGLLRKTG
+635 STVMALLRKTG

-669 QTLRTLRSMG
+669 ETLRTLRSMG

-743 VETKGQLERL
+743 VETKGQLDRL
-753 VGMGCTRFQGYY
+753 VRMGCTRFQGYY
-765 FSRPLPALQFEELI
+765 FSRPLPALEFEGWI
-779 EKARMGQQRRAW
+779 EKPRADVERRAW

>member
-1 MSMNSPRLVLVSVLR
+1 MVDSVSW
-16 VFRLLFTVEYEIFRE
+16 
-31 GAPGMVEAVTRDQ
+31 DH

-49 RLALGLARSTVH
+49 KASIALARSTIEDIDEGVT
-61 GLDDGIQQFIS
+61 GCIA
-72 ELGIY
+72 ELRDWLLS
-77 IKADRSYL
+77 DRSYL
-85 VLLDE
+85 ILFEE
-90 ATQTASITHEI
+90 ATQTLSITHEI
-101 CKPGIPP
+101 CAKGVEP
-108 QRDAIQNVPLA
+108 QRLAIQNVPMS
-119 RFPWLAEQLESFQV
+119 RFPWLMEQLQKLAVLS
-133 VAIPEIEKLPD
+133 IPEVEELPYE
-144 SAEEERLEFR
+144 AEEEKLEFR
-154 RQGIRSLVLV
+154 REGIRSLILV
-164 GMKLE
+164 GLRLE
-169 GQLSGILGFDFLDRS
+169 GQVRGILGFDFLDQS
-184 EALDAEMKEFL
+184 LTPDPETEEFL
-195 VQLSEILGS
+195 LQIGEILGA
-204 SVHRQILAGRSA
+204 SVHRQILATRNE
-216 RYENSLYRYS
+216 RFENSLYRYS
-226 DQFPGVIFQFRMY
+226 DQFPGVIFQFRTY
-239 PDGRVSF
+239 PDGRMTF
-246 PFISKKVEVMFSL
+246 PFISKKVEAMFGLSPEV
-259 AMDTLRSDARPL
+259 LRSDAGPL
-271 LELIHHE
+271 LELIDAE
-278 DKRGFLEKVEESR
+278 DKSAFEEKVDESR
-291 LRMTPF
+291 QGMTPF
-297 ETVFRALRRKDGSTA
+297 ETDFRAVKADGSIA

-317 SVPAHLA
+317 SVPARLA
-324 DDSTIWHGYFFDVTE
+324 DESMIWHGYFYDVSD

-362 RLLRDRLA
+362 RLLQDRLA
-370 QALNGST
+370 QALTGST
-377 RDQSYGALVFIDLD
+377 RDHNHGALVFLDLD

-402 LTGDALLIQ
+402 VTGDELLKQ
-411 VGERLKK
+411 VGQRLQQ
-418 TVRGWDSVARVG
+418 TVREWDTVARLG

-441 QADTAKAA
+441 PADAASAA

-476 TPSIGVTLFYDHD
+476 TPSIGVTLFFDHD
-489 TSLEELLSQADMA
+489 TSLEELLGQADMA

-509 GRNCIRFYDSMM
+509 GRNCIRFYDAMM

-530 LESDLRL
+530 MESDLRL
-537 AVRKNQLAVHYQVL
+537 AIRKNQLAVHYQVL
-551 VDEKGGPVGAEALLR
+551 VDEKGKPIGAEALLR

-591 SIGYWVLEEVL
+591 SVGYWVLEEVL
-602 SRIASWKKR
+602 SRVASWKKL
-611 GDAFSKLQV
+611 GGVLSQLQV
-620 SVNVSARQFH
+620 SVNVSTRQFH

-635 STVMGLLRKTG
+635 STVMALLRKTG

-669 QTLRTLRSMG
+669 ETLRTLRSMG

-753 VGMGCTRFQGYY
+753 VSMGCTRFQGYY
-765 FSRPLPALQFEELI
+765 FSRPLPATEFERLL
-779 EKARMGQQRRAW
+779 EKSGTGEQRRAW

>member
-1 MSMNSPRLVLVSVLR
+1 
-16 VFRLLFTVEYEIFRE
+16 
-31 GAPGMVEAVTRDQ
+31 MVKAVTQDQ

-49 RLALGLARSTVH
+49 RLSLGLSRSTVDE
-61 GLDDGIQQFIS
+61 LDGSIHSFIA
-72 ELGIY
+72 ELGDRLD
-77 IKADRSYL
+77 ADRSYL
-85 VLLDE
+85 IMFDE
-90 ATQTASITHEI
+90 ATQTISITHEACRSGVI
-101 CKPGIPP
+101 P
-108 QRDAIQNVPLA
+108 QRDAVQNVPMA
-119 RFPWLAEQLESFQV
+119 RFPWLMDQLQTLSMLV
-133 VAIPEIEKLPD
+133 IPEVQELPPD
-144 SAEEERLEFR
+144 AEEEKLEFQR
-154 RQGIRSLVLV
+154 ESIRSLVLV
-164 GMKLE
+164 GLRLE
-169 GQLSGILGFDFLDRS
+169 GQVRGILGFDYLDQSRVLDS
-184 EALDAEMKEFL
+184 ETEEFVL
-195 VQLSEILGS
+195 QVGEVLGA
-204 SVHRQILAGRSA
+204 SVHRQILAGRNV
-216 RYENSLYRYS
+216 RFENSLYRYS

-239 PDGRVSF
+239 PDGHVTF
-246 PFISKKVEVMFSL
+246 PFIS
-259 AMDTLRSDARPL
+259 
-271 LELIHHE
+271 
-278 DKRGFLEKVEESR
+278 EKVENLFGFAADLLGVDAQPLLDLIEDEDKPSFFEKVNESR
-291 LRMTPF
+291 QRMTPF
-297 ETVFRALRRKDGSTA
+297 ETDFRAYKCDGTMA
-312 WIEAR
+312 WVEAR
-317 SVPAHLA
+317 SVPARLA
-324 DDSTIWHGYFFDVTE
+324 DDSMTWHGYFFDVTD

-345 EIEKLAFYDS
+345 EIEKLAFYDP

-370 QALNGST
+370 QALTGSN
-377 RDQSYGALVFIDLD
+377 RDHNHGALVFIDLD

-402 LTGDALLIQ
+402 LTGDELLVQ
-411 VGERLKK
+411 VGERLKN
-418 TVRGWDSVARVG
+418 TVRDWDTVARLG

-441 QADTAKAA
+441 PAEPADAA
-449 ARVEKVCEKVRDA
+449 AKVEKVCEKIRDA
-462 LNEPYDLNG
+462 LNEPYNLNG
-471 IDYTG
+471 IEYTG
-476 TPSIGVTLFYDHD
+476 TPSIGITLFYDHE

-530 LESDLRL
+530 LESDLRM
-537 AVRKNQLAVHYQVL
+537 AIRKKQLAVHYQVL
-551 VDEKGGPVGAEALLR
+551 VNEKGDPVGAEALLR

-591 SIGYWVLEEVL
+591 SVGYWVLEDVF
-602 SRIASWKKR
+602 SRVASWKKR
-611 GDAFSKLQV
+611 GGALSQLQV
-620 SVNVSARQFH
+620 SINVSARQFH

-635 STVMGLLRKTG
+635 STVMALLRKTG

-669 QTLRTLRSMG
+669 ETLRTLRSMG

-753 VGMGCTRFQGYY
+753 VGMGCNRFQGYH
-765 FSRPLPALQFEELI
+765 FSRPLPALEFEKLI
-779 EKARMGQQRRAW
+779 EQAIGDRKRRAW

>member
-1 MSMNSPRLVLVSVLR
+1 
-16 VFRLLFTVEYEIFRE
+16 
-31 GAPGMVEAVTRDQ
+31 MVKAVTQDQ

-49 RLALGLARSTVH
+49 RLSLGLARSTVDE
-61 GLDDGIQQFIS
+61 LDGSVHSFIA
-72 ELGIY
+72 ELGDWLH
-77 IKADRSYL
+77 ADRAYL
-85 VLLDE
+85 IMFEE
-90 ATQTASITHEI
+90 ATQTISITHEA
-101 CKPGIPP
+101 CRSGVTP
-108 QRDAIQNVPLA
+108 QREAIQNVPLA
-119 RFPWLAEQLESFQV
+119 RFPWLMGQLQTIPV
-133 VAIPEIEKLPD
+133 LVIPEAEELP
-144 SAEEERLEFR
+144 SEAEEEKLEFQR
-154 RQGIRSLVLV
+154 EGIRSLVLV
-164 GMKLE
+164 GLKLE
-169 GQLSGILGFDFLDRS
+169 GHVRGILGFDFLDQSRVLDS
-184 EALDAEMKEFL
+184 ETEEFALQVGE
-195 VQLSEILGS
+195 VLGA
-204 SVHRQILAGRSA
+204 SVHRQILAGRNV
-216 RYENSLYRYS
+216 RFENSLYRYS

-239 PDGRVSF
+239 PDGHVTF
-246 PFISKKVEVMFSL
+246 PFIS
-259 AMDTLRSDARPL
+259 
-271 LELIHHE
+271 
-278 DKRGFLEKVEESR
+278 EKVEDLFGIAADLLGADAQSLLDLIKDEDKASFFEKVNESR
-291 LRMTPF
+291 QRMTPF
-297 ETVFRALRRKDGSTA
+297 ETDFRAHKCDGTMA
-312 WIEAR
+312 WVEAR
-317 SVPAHLA
+317 SVPARLA
-324 DDSTIWHGYFFDVTE
+324 DDSMTWHGYFFDVTD

-345 EIEKLAFYDS
+345 EIEQLAFYDP

-370 QALNGST
+370 QALTGST
-377 RDQSYGALVFIDLD
+377 RDNNHGALVFIDLD

-402 LTGDALLIQ
+402 LTGDELLIQ
-411 VGERLKK
+411 VGDRLKQ
-418 TVRGWDSVARVG
+418 TVREWDTVARLG

-441 QADTAKAA
+441 PVETSSAA
-449 ARVEKVCEKVRDA
+449 AKVEKVCEKVRDA
-462 LNEPYDLNG
+462 LNEPYDLKG
-471 IDYTG
+471 IEYTG
-476 TPSIGVTLFYDHD
+476 TPSIGITLFYDHD

-530 LESDLRL
+530 LESDLRM
-537 AVRKNQLAVHYQVL
+537 AIRKKQLAVHYQVL
-551 VDEKGGPVGAEALLR
+551 VNEKGDPIGAEALLR

-591 SIGYWVLEEVL
+591 SVGYWVLEDVF
-602 SRIASWKKR
+602 SRVASWKKR
-611 GDAFSKLQV
+611 GGALSQLQV
-620 SVNVSARQFH
+620 SINVSARQFH

-635 STVMGLLRKTG
+635 STVMALLRKTG

-669 QTLRTLRSMG
+669 ETLRTLRSMG

-753 VGMGCTRFQGYY
+753 VRMGCTRFQGYH
-765 FSRPLPALQFEELI
+765 FSRPLPALEFEKLI
-779 EKARMGQQRRAW
+779 EQASGDRKRRAW

>member
-1 MSMNSPRLVLVSVLR
+1 MVDSVSL
-16 VFRLLFTVEYEIFRE
+16 
-31 GAPGMVEAVTRDQ
+31 DH

-49 RLALGLARSTVH
+49 KVSIALARSKIEDIDEGVTGCIV
-61 GLDDGIQQFIS
+61 
-72 ELGIY
+72 ELREWLLS
-77 IKADRSYL
+77 DRSYL
-85 VLLDE
+85 ILFEE
-90 ATQTASITHEI
+90 ATQTLSITHEI
-101 CKPGIPP
+101 CAKGVEP
-108 QRDAIQNVPLA
+108 QRLAIQNVPMS
-119 RFPWLAEQLESFQV
+119 RFPWLMEQLQKLAVLS
-133 VAIPEIEKLPD
+133 IPEVEELPYE
-144 SAEEERLEFR
+144 AEEEKLEFR
-154 RQGIRSLVLV
+154 REGIRSLILV
-164 GMKLE
+164 GLRLE
-169 GQLSGILGFDFLDRS
+169 GQVRGILGFDFLDQS
-184 EALDAEMKEFL
+184 LTPDPETEEFL
-195 VQLSEILGS
+195 LQIGEILGA
-204 SVHRQILAGRSA
+204 SVHRQILATRNE
-216 RYENSLYRYS
+216 RFENSLYRYS
-226 DQFPGVIFQFRMY
+226 DQFPGVIFQFRTY
-239 PDGRVSF
+239 PDGRMTF
-246 PFISKKVEVMFSL
+246 PFISKKVEKMFGLSPEV
-259 AMDTLRSDARPL
+259 LRSDAGPL
-271 LELIHHE
+271 LELIDAE
-278 DKRGFLEKVEESR
+278 DKSAFEEKVDESGQG
-291 LRMTPF
+291 MTPF
-297 ETVFRALRRKDGSTA
+297 ETDFRAVKADGSIA

-317 SVPAHLA
+317 SVPARLA
-324 DDSTIWHGYFFDVTE
+324 DESMIWHGYFYDVSD

-362 RLLRDRLA
+362 RLLQDRLA
-370 QALNGST
+370 QALTGST
-377 RDQSYGALVFIDLD
+377 RDHNHGALVFLDLD

-402 LTGDALLIQ
+402 LTGDELLKQ
-411 VGERLKK
+411 VGQRLQA
-418 TVRGWDSVARVG
+418 TVREWDTVARLG

-441 QADTAKAA
+441 PADAASAA

-471 IDYTG
+471 TEYTG
-476 TPSIGVTLFYDHD
+476 TPSIGVTMFFDHD

-509 GRNCIRFYDSMM
+509 GRNCIRFYDCDM
-521 QKKVSERLA
+521 QRKVSERLA
-530 LESDLRL
+530 MESDLRL
-537 AVRKNQLAVHYQVL
+537 AIRKNQLAVHYQVL
-551 VDEKGGPVGAEALLR
+551 VNESGTPVGAEALLR
-566 WHCPGRGMVSP
+566 WNCPGRGMVSP

-591 SIGYWVLEEVL
+591 SVGYWVLEEVL
-602 SRIASWKKR
+602 SRVASWKKR
-611 GDAFSKLQV
+611 GGALAQLQV
-620 SVNVSARQFH
+620 SVNVSTRQFH

-635 STVMGLLRKTG
+635 STVMALLRKTG

-669 QTLRTLRSMG
+669 ETLRTLRSMG

-753 VGMGCTRFQGYY
+753 INMGCTRFQGYH
-765 FSRPLPALQFEELI
+765 FSRPLPASGFERLI
-779 EKARMGQQRRAW
+779 EVGEAGLNRRAW